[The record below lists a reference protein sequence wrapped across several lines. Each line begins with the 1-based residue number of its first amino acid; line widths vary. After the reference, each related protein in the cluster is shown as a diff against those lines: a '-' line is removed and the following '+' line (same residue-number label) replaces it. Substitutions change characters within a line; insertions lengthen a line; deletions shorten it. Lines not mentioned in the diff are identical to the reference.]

1 MLDLL
6 TSSIHEVNDDTDL
19 FEFCYSQGWTD
30 GLPVVPPT
38 PAKVTSF
45 LKYASLEPDAVI
57 GDIPERDRNI
67 TAEKLAIN
75 AVMAGCRK
83 EYMPVLVAAVEA
95 ICDPAFKFNHLAS
108 LGSPWPLMTI
118 SGPVVNELELNTGIW
133 VLGPGS
139 RANSTIGRTL
149 SLLVSNCAEG
159 YPGALLRGTYGH
171 PGRYSSMCIAEST
184 EDFGWEPHH
193 VEMGFQRR
201 QSTVTLLSTY
211 PWIETPPCL
220 SMEPE
225 AILNVLSIYIAQAGF
240 YRGVYPII
248 MGRPWAEVFVK
259 AGWSKARMSE
269 WMIENTRMSI
279 TDLKR
284 RGRWGMFTTQFEGYG
299 ALRQEVEPGDDEKY
313 VWLWKPGEF
322 DKFVFDTGSTER
334 KTGMQFIVSG
344 GDAGQRCAFLCPYMF
359 STNPVTKAIRPI
371 AGRNHRETT

>member
-1 MLDLL
+1 MLETL
-6 TSSIHEVNDDTDL
+6 TSQVHEVDDSTDPV
-19 FEFCYSQGWTD
+19 EFCFSKGWTD

-38 PAKVTSF
+38 AQKVAAF
-45 LKYASLEPDAVI
+45 LEYAGLAPSQVL

-95 ICDPAFKFNHLAS
+95 LCDPAFKFNHLAS

-118 SGPVVNELELNTGIW
+118 SGPIVRELELNTGIW

-139 RANSTIGRTL
+139 RANATIGRTL

-171 PGRYSSMCIAEST
+171 PGRYGSMCIGESPD
-184 EDFGWEPHH
+184 DFGWEPHH
-193 VEMGFQRR
+193 VEMGFARD

-220 SMEPE
+220 IMDPE
-225 AILNVLSIYIAQAGF
+225 GILNVLSIYIAQAGF
-240 YRGVYPII
+240 YRGVYPIL

-259 AGWSKARMSE
+259 AGWDKKRMAQ
-269 WMIENTRMSI
+269 WMVENTKLSVA
-279 TDLKR
+279 DLKR
-284 RGRWGMFTTQFEGYG
+284 RGRWGMFTTKFEGYG
-299 ALRQEVEPGDDEKY
+299 ARKQEVEPGDEDRF
-313 VWLWKPGEF
+313 VHLWKPGEL
-322 DKFVFDTGSTER
+322 DQYVFDTGSVER
-334 KTGMQFIVSG
+334 KSGVQFIVSG
-344 GDAGQRCAFLCPYMF
+344 GDAGQRTAFLCPYMF
-359 STNPVTKAIRPI
+359 STNPVTKAIRPDQ
-371 AGRNHRETT
+371 GR